1 MNRSKKFLYNTVTSA
16 MYQIIVFIVGIILPR
31 VMLVHYGSEINGL
44 VSSIT
49 QMITYLSLVEAGISS
64 ATVYA
69 LYKPLSTEDYPAI
82 SRIVSAA
89 KKFYY
94 QSGALFVGLV
104 VIMAGIY
111 AVSVKVTDLP
121 PLWIGVLVI
130 ILGASGYLDFF
141 TLAKYRAILTAD
153 QRSYAIS
160 LASIVYLV
168 TNTAIIAILARFDI
182 NIVLVRFVAIFSIC
196 LRSLILNI
204 YVKRKYPLIDYKA
217 EPNIDA
223 LNKRYSALYMQ
234 ILGAVQKGSPVLLA
248 TIFTTL
254 ESVSVF
260 SIFNMV
266 FTGIGSLF
274 DIFMSGLSAGFGEII
289 ARKETKTLQ
298 KAYGDFEFVYY
309 AMITT
314 VYATAFVMLMPFISV
329 YTSGVTDTDYN
340 RVLLGVLFVVN
351 GFLYNLKTPQGMLV
365 ISAGLYKE
373 TRVQT
378 TIQCGLIVILGII
391 LAPLMGL
398 EGIMI
403 ALCISN
409 LYRVIDLVMY
419 IPKAVTK
426 LPVSSTLSKIIF
438 SIVSAAISVLISSR
452 FNLKATGYVQ
462 WVLKAGAVFAL
473 SISVYIGVSLLFM
486 RSSFSSAFK
495 RIMSMIIHK

>member
-1 MNRSKKFLYNTVTSA
+1 M
-16 MYQIIVFIVGIILPR
+16 
-31 VMLVHYGSEINGL
+31 
-44 VSSIT
+44 
-49 QMITYLSLVEAGISS
+49 
-64 ATVYA
+64 
-69 LYKPLSTEDYPAI
+69 
-82 SRIVSAA
+82 
-89 KKFYY
+89 
-94 QSGALFVGLV
+94 
-104 VIMAGIY
+104 
-111 AVSVKVTDLP
+111 
-121 PLWIGVLVI
+121 
-130 ILGASGYLDFF
+130 
-141 TLAKYRAILTAD
+141 
-153 QRSYAIS
+153 
-160 LASIVYLV
+160 
-168 TNTAIIAILARFDI
+168 
-182 NIVLVRFVAIFSIC
+182 
-196 LRSLILNI
+196 
-204 YVKRKYPLIDYKA
+204 
-217 EPNIDA
+217 
-223 LNKRYSALYMQ
+223 
-234 ILGAVQKGSPVLLA
+234 A

-438 SIVSAAISVLISSR
+438 SIVAAAISVLISSR